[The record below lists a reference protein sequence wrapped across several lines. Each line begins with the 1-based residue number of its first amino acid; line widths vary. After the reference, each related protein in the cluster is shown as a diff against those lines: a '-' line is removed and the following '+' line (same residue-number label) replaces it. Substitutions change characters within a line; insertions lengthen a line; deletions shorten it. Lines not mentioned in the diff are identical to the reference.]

1 MDGSGLD
8 RSNDF
13 EKFCESGPDRI
24 QFLQTR
30 IGLGLENFQVSS
42 SLMDRIRTI
51 YKLQNTWDFFVSGLD
66 WDIYFFNGS
75 GYFFDFCIEISLRVI
90 QDVTV
95 DLGNVFFAMVFIFT
109 KNQNDFVSMCCT
121 HHINGNSRYFIV
133 NFFRPSGRSV
143 LLLYCLYAV
152 LFVVLNGIYVCC
164 VG

>member
-66 WDIYFFNGS
+66 
-75 GYFFDFCIEISLRVI
+75 
-90 QDVTV
+90 
-95 DLGNVFFAMVFIFT
+95 
-109 KNQNDFVSMCCT
+109 
-121 HHINGNSRYFIV
+121 
-133 NFFRPSGRSV
+133 
-143 LLLYCLYAV
+143 
-152 LFVVLNGIYVCC
+152 
-164 VG
+164 